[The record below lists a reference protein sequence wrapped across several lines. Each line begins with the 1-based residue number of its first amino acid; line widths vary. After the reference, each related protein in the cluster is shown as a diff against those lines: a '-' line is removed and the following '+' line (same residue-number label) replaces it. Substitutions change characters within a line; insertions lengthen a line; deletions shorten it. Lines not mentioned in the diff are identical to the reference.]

1 MVCTFPNTDHMMIPQ
16 GIVFVTRARVP
27 QMMKRQN
34 ENAPES
40 ILGSVSGKQTV
51 RANEVFIDGFVATW
65 S

>member
-1 MVCTFPNTDHMMIPQ
+1 MMIPQ
-16 GIVFVTRARVP
+16 GIVFATRARVP

-34 ENAPES
+34 ENASES